1 MNIPDSVS
9 QATDLSCWHIMPHD
23 QFPTSA
29 GAAVREVQFQHS
41 PSLPA
46 LLEQLRI
53 SLLVSTYQA
62 GKLIAVGARGGQLA
76 LSFHN
81 FDHCM
86 GIGVGPDRLA
96 ISGGQQIWTLRS
108 MPDLVPKLEPAGQ
121 FDGCY
126 LSRSSVFTGPI
137 DTHEMA
143 WAGDELWVV
152 NTLFS
157 CLCTVHPDYNFVPR
171 WMPPF
176 ISALAPED
184 RCHLNGMAWD
194 AGRPKFV
201 TAMSET
207 DTKEGWRPDKAHSGC
222 VIEVPSGRVVARG
235 FAMPHS
241 PRWYQGNLWLLDS
254 GRGQFLRLDPATGQ
268 KDIIGDLPGYTRG
281 LAFHDSYAFVG
292 LSRIRETSTFG
303 GVPLAARR
311 ETLKCGLAVIDL
323 TTRACVATLEFK
335 SGVTEIFDLQVLPG
349 TSHPALHGPHA
360 ETDGQPPVWAVPSPR
375 PAWK

>member
-1 MNIPDSVS
+1 MPD
-9 QATDLSCWHIMPHD
+9 DLSPIDSDVPI
-23 QFPTSA
+23 
-29 GAAVREVQFQHS
+29 REVQFEHS
-41 PSLPA
+41 QALPA

-62 GKLIAVGARGGQLA
+62 GKLISVGARNGRLA

-96 ISGGQQIWTLRS
+96 ISGGHQIWTLRS
-108 MPDLVPKLEPAGQ
+108 MPQLVPQLEPAGK
-121 FDGCY
+121 FDSCY

-137 DTHEMA
+137 DTHELA
-143 WAGDELWVV
+143 WSGDELWVV

-157 CLCTVHPDYNFVPR
+157 CLCTANPDFNFVSR

-176 ISALAPED
+176 ISELAAED

-194 AGRPKFV
+194 AGRPRFV

-222 VIEVPSGRVVARG
+222 VIEVASGRVVARG

-241 PRWYQGNLWLLDS
+241 PRWYQGHLWLLDS
-254 GRGQFLRLDPATGQ
+254 GCGQFLRLDPATGL
-268 KDIIGDLPGYTRG
+268 KDIVGDLPGYTRG
-281 LAFHDSYAFVG
+281 LAFHGNYAFVG
-292 LSRIRETSTFG
+292 LSKIRETSTFG
-303 GVPLAARR
+303 GVPLATRR
-311 ETLKCGLAVIDL
+311 ESLKCGLAVIDM
-323 TTRACVATLEFK
+323 TTRACIATLEFK
-335 SGVTEIFDLQVLPG
+335 SGVSEIFDLQVLPG
-349 TSHPALHGPHA
+349 TTCPAIHGPHA
-360 ETDGQPPVWAVPSPR
+360 ENDGQTPIWAVPSPK
-375 PAWK
+375 PEWK

>member
-1 MNIPDSVS
+1 MLANDVPSD
-9 QATDLSCWHIMPHD
+9 TDE
-23 QFPTSA
+23 T
-29 GAAVREVQFQHS
+29 VREVQFEHS
-41 PSLPA
+41 LALPA
-46 LLEQLRI
+46 LLEQSRI

-62 GKLIAVGARGGQLA
+62 GKLISIGVREGRLA

-96 ISGGQQIWTLRS
+96 ISGGHQIWTLRS
-108 MPDLVPKLEPAGQ
+108 MPDLVPQLEPAGQ
-121 FDGCY
+121 HDGCY

-137 DTHEMA
+137 DTHEVA
-143 WAGDELWVV
+143 WAGNELWVV

-157 CLCTVHPDYNFVPR
+157 CLCTVHPDFNFVSR

-176 ISALAPED
+176 VSTLAPED

-194 AGRPKFV
+194 GGRPRFV

-207 DTKEGWRPDKAHSGC
+207 DIKEGWRPGKAQGGC
-222 VIEVPSGRVVARG
+222 VFEVPSGRLVARG

-241 PRWYQGNLWLLDS
+241 PRWYQGNLWLLNS
-254 GRGQFLRLDPATGQ
+254 GSGQFLRLDPATGQ
-268 KDIIGDLPGYTRG
+268 QDLVGDLPGYTRG
-281 LAFHDSYAFVG
+281 LAFHGNYAFVG
-292 LSRIRETSTFG
+292 LSKIRETSTFG

-311 ETLKCGLAVIDL
+311 ESLKCGLAVIDM
-323 TTRACVATLEFK
+323 TTRVCVATLEFK

-349 TSHPALHGPHA
+349 TTCPAIHGPHS
-360 ETDGQPPVWAVPSPR
+360 ETDGQTPVWAVPSPK
-375 PAWK
+375 PAWNL